1 MSAIQIED
9 KGIKS
14 RVTPA
19 ELGLTPPVRSQEKV
33 DPLLLAY
40 LYLVD
45 AATSQNHTAML
56 KAKQLENSSGT
67 QEQISREMDNIRWFD
82 IPEAKYSDIVHHGGG
97 NPFSSFSVFIA
108 WICNGAKLE
117 SYTTGGSLL
126 NRGDIDIAVIENQQS
141 ESNQQLLQQKL
152 ALAQQQGEMKD
163 TEISTSANIDM
174 GTIQQCTGI
183 LDLIKAVQ
191 DKVLLRQKSR
201 LEQMDS

>member
-1 MSAIQIED
+1 MSQIQIED

-19 ELGLTPPVRSQEKV
+19 DIGLTPIKSQEKV

-45 AATSQNHTAML
+45 AATAQNHTAML
-56 KAKQLENSSGT
+56 KVKQLENSSGT

-82 IPEAKYSDIVHHGGG
+82 IPEAQYSQVVHHPGG
-97 NPFSSFSVFIA
+97 NPFSSFSVFIV
-108 WICNGAKLE
+108 WLCNGAKLN
-117 SYTTGGSLL
+117 SYTTGGDLT

-141 ESNQQLLQQKL
+141 ESNQQLLQQRL

-163 TEISTSANIDM
+163 TEISTAANIDM

-191 DKVLLRQKSR
+191 DKVQLRQKSR